1 MLRTHK
7 QTETHTTVCWFDNC
21 HLWHNSDFYRRIIAS
36 RNTSFY
42 TRLMMW
48 GSVANVNSL
57 YSHRVLR
64 WDTSTEVIPSSTAK
78 SYPLRQPGEMCA
90 SSLSR
95 ISKIRSGPPLG
106 GWFSLFNKIAKT
118 QTGPSWTR
126 SKSGLSSK
134 STGSLKSDRLVDR
147 SLSLPSLKKQSSS
160 TS

>member
-1 MLRTHK
+1 MSPLTQFRYLSQNYRESEYLLLYT
-7 QTETHTTVCWFDNC
+7 
-21 HLWHNSDFYRRIIAS
+21 SDDVGECCECE
-36 RNTSFY
+36 
-42 TRLMMW
+42 L
-48 GSVANVNSL
+48 SVLTQRSSGGYLSL
-57 YSHRVLR
+57 TPNHHHPLQ
-64 WDTSTEVIPSSTAK
+64 